1 MKRIL
6 VIAAHPD
13 DDVLGCGAFIYK
25 HRDNFEFRIIF
36 IGEGSTCRFDLD
48 KISSAEAL
56 KQIEI
61 RTSSA
66 KKSLQ
71 VLGVKNYKF
80 YDLPCGRLD
89 QVPIIDINK
98 IIENEI
104 RIFRPETVLTHSE
117 TDVNND
123 HRIVYRS
130 LAMAARPVWP
140 DCDVN
145 IVSFEVLSTTEWN
158 LTDPFVPNLFEE
170 ISEECLRKKWEA
182 LECYYT
188 EIKEFPYPRS
198 FVGLETLAK
207 YRGMQ
212 SGLKLA
218 EAYRIIRWK
227 NKFHS

>member
-1 MKRIL
+1 MRKIL
-6 VIAAHPD
+6 IIAAHPD
-13 DDVLGCGAFIYK
+13 DDILGCGAFIFK
-25 HRDNFEFRIIF
+25 HRNDCEFRVVF
-36 IGEGSTCRFDLD
+36 IAEGSTCRFSADQ
-48 KISSAEAL
+48 IQSSEAL

-61 RTSSA
+61 RTASA
-66 KKSLQ
+66 KKSLE
-71 VLGVKNYKF
+71 VLGVNDYKF

-104 RIFRPETVLTHSE
+104 KTFKPETVMIHSE

-123 HRIVYRS
+123 HRIVARS

-140 DCDVN
+140 DCDLN
-145 IVSFEVLSTTEWN
+145 ILSFEVLSTTEWN

-170 ISEECLRKKWEA
+170 ISEDCLKKKWKA

-198 FVGLETLAK
+198 YVGLETLAR

-212 SGLKLA
+212 SGFKLA
-218 EAYRIIRWK
+218 EAFKIIRWK
-227 NKFHS
+227 NKFQ